1 MHSRMTWWTDESIL
15 WYERASKASDYHRRL
30 TDEIER
36 HIRENESVLELGC
49 GLGYEAE
56 LLSDDGY
63 DIRAVDIEPVV
74 IEKAI
79 ERTGKDIFRCC
90 DASELRERSVVAL
103 CINYGHIED
112 ASDLKEIVE
121 HATRKVIY
129 VISRHSGHNQD
140 TRPDR
145 TDLICSILEREGY
158 SYTRSDLELDFSQ
171 PLRSE
176 EEARSFIRWTY
187 LGKNQNQYLGF
198 LEKTYDKDYPYV
210 FRNRKNLVLFDIE
223 TGERI

>member
-1 MHSRMTWWTDESIL
+1 MTWWTDESIL

-56 LLSDDGY
+56 LLSGDGY

-74 IEKAI
+74 IEKAR
-79 ERTGKDIFRCC
+79 ERTGKDIFLCC
-90 DASELRERSVVAL
+90 DASELRERFDVAL

-112 ASDLKEIVE
+112 ASDLKAMAD
-121 HATRKVIY
+121 HSSKKLLY

-158 SYTRSDLELDFSQ
+158 SYTRSDLALDFSQ

-176 EEARSFIRWTY
+176 DEAKSFIRWTY

>member
-1 MHSRMTWWTDESIL
+1 MHSRMSWWTDESIL
-15 WYERASKASDYHRRL
+15 WYERASKVSDYHRRL

-56 LLSDDGY
+56 LLFGDGY

-74 IEKAI
+74 IEKAR

-90 DASELRERSVVAL
+90 DASELRERSDVAL

-112 ASDLKEIVE
+112 ASDLKAMAD
-121 HATRKVIY
+121 HSSKKLLY

-176 EEARSFIRWTY
+176 EEARLFISWTY

-223 TGERI
+223 TGESR